1 MGMINELYH
10 GDICPL
16 ENFGYSKDQI
26 YTDLVEDTQ
35 RIENK
40 LLSGLSEEE
49 KQLYQTVKDSRTE
62 LGNMEIERMF
72 EVAFKMGFRFGVEL
86 FQE

>member
-10 GDICPL
+10 GKINPL
-16 ENFGYSKDQI
+16 EDFGYPKDQI

-35 RIENK
+35 RIEDK

-62 LGNMEIERMF
+62 LNNMELERMF
-72 EVAFKMGFRFGVEL
+72 EVAFKLGFRFGAEL